1 MVSPSTVGVKLN
13 VAVPSSVT
21 CADGRREKVAPG
33 SAVNPSPLT
42 STGVKSPSGLK
53 LKPPDIVLVENKGG
67 WQPNLWNQRED
78 DQTVF
83 KT

>member
-1 MVSPSTVGVKLN
+1 MNVIVSPSTVGVRLN

-21 CADGRREKVAPG
+21 CAVDKENVAPAG

-53 LKPPDIVLVENKGG
+53 LKPPDIFKVKEERGRG
-67 WQPNLWNQRED
+67 QRGS
-78 DQTVF
+78 TTAS
-83 KT
+83 KTT

>member
-1 MVSPSTVGVKLN
+1 VIFCGATGVKLKVMVSPSTVGVKLN

-21 CADGRREKVAPG
+21 CADDREKVAPG

-53 LKPPDIVLVENKGG
+53 LNPPDIVLV
-67 WQPNLWNQRED
+67 LWN
-78 DQTVF
+78 
-83 KT
+83 

>member
-13 VAVPSSVT
+13 VAVPSSVTFEQISRSVKRRVST

-42 STGVKSPSGLK
+42 STGVKSRAGNH
-53 LKPPDIVLVENKGG
+53 VLFQCELV
-67 WQPNLWNQRED
+67 LSLL
-78 DQTVF
+78 
-83 KT
+83 